1 MRSQAAELHS
11 DALGHRGADEHGV
24 ATGKAV
30 AAADSGGDAT
40 TPHLRLLSQLGG
52 STTSVALRGDMAYLG
67 EGPRILVVDLAGPN
81 GDGVERRGISAP
93 LPGVVRGLAWSG
105 DRLAA
110 IYRDAL
116 ANTGNDGLALFDVA
130 DPGQPRLL
138 SLLPLAQGPLSLAA
152 AGSRLYVTGHDA
164 ARGQAL
170 AAHEA
175 LLAIDIADPLHPRVV
190 DSLVLREPGIVSPA
204 PVPLTVLA
212 AGETLWLLR
221 TLQAGATDE
230 TEIAAYLSASAPA
243 GGSHLRIRA
252 AGRHASAAADEAREL
267 VHLVTVDPSRG
278 RVTLQT
284 LAPRAATPLVG
295 TLQLVE
301 RRGCGGPLVLRGRRA
316 AYADRCSRHL
326 LYLDLFDPASPR
338 ITSDLTF
345 DVAAGGLDWNGDH
358 LVLSG
363 GAMGGLIT
371 VDANDEI
378 QPSPIRRLAGLGAV
392 SRLALFQGAD
402 AAAVLYGSDPVA
414 GMWAIDPAAAAES
427 AAGSTAADPATVL
440 RAPLLDLPRA
450 ADLVVADG
458 RLVVGGWSE
467 GLRPFDLAT
476 PSAPRALP
484 MVRLGRQDESL
495 ATDGRRVYAGLGS
508 AGLAAL
514 TFIADGS
521 LHEIARLEQPLIW
534 QVDSDPDVDAGGR
547 LIGQGL
553 AAFFALDPATL
564 EPLRN
569 WPAPPP
575 DAFKVNRAD
584 SLAVDGDTLHLGVA
598 AYTFNTLANSFA
610 DRLMSLRLDTA
621 SGSPAA
627 PAGQAPGTIG
637 SRAGRVL
644 AKDGLVMVAGD
655 GQLTLLRETANG
667 PRPLDAWASPGAG
680 SDLLRWK
687 PGSADT
693 SLTWICGGLTG
704 CSPELLFLADGEA
717 GLAVLALEAGAATP
731 TPDAVVGGVWLP
743 WLARRP

>member
-1 MRSQAAELHS
+1 MLIPVR
-11 DALGHRGADEHGV
+11 
-24 ATGKAV
+24 
-30 AAADSGGDAT
+30 
-40 TPHLRLLSQLGG
+40 LRPRQD
-52 STTSVALRGDMAYLG
+52 TTSSLNLHGGAV
-67 EGPRILVVDLAGPN
+67 
-81 GDGVERRGISAP
+81 
-93 LPGVVRGLAWSG
+93 
-105 DRLAA
+105 
-110 IYRDAL
+110 
-116 ANTGNDGLALFDVA
+116 LALFDVA
-130 DPGQPRLL
+130 DPGQPKLL
-138 SLLPLAQGPLSLAA
+138 SLLPLEQGPLSLAA
-152 AGSRLYVTGHDA
+152 AGSRLFVTGHDA

-190 DSLVLREPGIVSPA
+190 DSLVLREPGIVSPT
-204 PVPLTVLA
+204 PVSLTVLA

-252 AGRHASAAADEAREL
+252 AGRYASAAADEAREL

-278 RVTLQT
+278 RVTLLT
-284 LAPRAATPLVG
+284 LAPRAAKPLVG
-295 TLQLVE
+295 SLELVE
-301 RRGCGGPLVLRGRRA
+301 RRGCGGPLALRGQRA
-316 AYADRCSRHL
+316 AYADRCSRRL
-326 LYLDLFDPASPR
+326 FLLDLVDPASPQ
-338 ITSDLTF
+338 ITADLPLA
-345 DVAAGGLDWNGDH
+345 VAAGDLSWSGDR
-358 LVLSG
+358 LVVSG
-363 GAMGGLIT
+363 GAMGGLLT
-371 VDANDEI
+371 VSVADAAH
-378 QPSPIRRLAGLGAV
+378 PTLMGRLAGLGSV
-392 SRLALFQGAD
+392 SRLAFFQGA
-402 AAAVLYGSDPVA
+402 AEAAVLYGSDPVA
-414 GMWAIDPAAAAES
+414 GLWAIDPVAAAQSAAGSAAIDPAA
-427 AAGSTAADPATVL
+427 VL
-440 RAPLLDLPRA
+440 QAPLLDLPRA

-458 RLVVGGWSE
+458 RLVVGGWSD

-514 TFIADGS
+514 SFAVDGS
-521 LHEIARLEQPLIW
+521 LQETARLEQPLIW
-534 QVDSDPDVDAGGR
+534 QVDSDPDADNGGR

-553 AAFFALDPATL
+553 GAFFALDPASL
-564 EPLRN
+564 EPLRS

-598 AYTFNTLANSFA
+598 AYTFNTLANSYA

-627 PAGQAPGTIG
+627 PAGQAAGTIG

-644 AKDGLVMVAGD
+644 AQDGLIMVAGD
-655 GQLTLLRETANG
+655 GQLTLLRETADG
-667 PRPLDAWASPGAG
+667 PQPLDAWASPGAG

-687 PGSADT
+687 PGSADPR
-693 SLTWICGGLTG
+693 LTWICGGLAG
-704 CSPELLFLADGEA
+704 CSPDLLILADGEA
-717 GLAVLALEAGAATP
+717 GLAVLALDAGAATP
-731 TPDAVVGGVWLP
+731 TPDSVVDRLWLP

>member
-1 MRSQAAELHS
+1 MRSRAAESHS
-11 DALGHRGADEHGV
+11 VASGHREADGRGA
-24 ATGKAV
+24 ATAKAV
-30 AAADSGGDAT
+30 AAADGSDDNA

-52 STTSVALRGDMAYLG
+52 STTSLTLRGDMAYLG
-67 EGPRILVVDLAGPN
+67 EGPRILVVDLAAPIGN
-81 GDGVERRGISAP
+81 GIERRGISAP

-105 DRLAA
+105 DLLAA

-116 ANTGNDGLALFDVA
+116 ANTGNDGLALLDVA

-138 SLLPLAQGPLSLAA
+138 SILPMAQGPLSLAS

-175 LLAIDIADPLHPRVV
+175 LLAIDIADPLHPRVT
-190 DSLVLREPGIVSPA
+190 DSLVLREPGIVAPA

-212 AGETLWLLR
+212 AGDTLWLLR

-230 TEIAAYLSASAPA
+230 TEIAAYSSASAPA
-243 GGSHLRIRA
+243 GGSRLRIRA
-252 AGRHASAAADEAREL
+252 AGRHASAAADDAREL
-267 VHLVTVDPSRG
+267 VHLVTVEAGRG

-295 TLQLVE
+295 TIQLVE

-326 LYLDLFDPASPR
+326 LYLDLIDPASPR
-338 ITSDLTF
+338 ITADLTF

-371 VDANDEI
+371 VDATDEI

-392 SRLALFQGAD
+392 SRLALFQGAE
-402 AAAVLYGSDPVA
+402 AVLYGSDPVA
-414 GMWAIDPAAAAES
+414 GLWAIDPAAAADP
-427 AAGSTAADPATVL
+427 AAGSTVADVAAVL

-458 RLVVGGWSE
+458 RLVVGGWSD
-467 GLRPFDLAT
+467 GLRPFDLAM

-484 MVRLGRQDESL
+484 MVRLGGQDESL

-514 TFIADGS
+514 AFQSDGS
-521 LHEIARLEQPLIW
+521 LQETARLEQPLIW
-534 QVDSDPDVDAGGR
+534 QVDSDPDVDTGNR

-553 AAFFALDPATL
+553 GAFFALDPATL
-564 EPLRN
+564 EPLRS

-598 AYTFNTLANSFA
+598 AYTYNTLANSYA

-621 SGSPAA
+621 SGNPAA

-644 AKDGLVMVAGD
+644 AENGLVMVAGD
-655 GQLTLLRETANG
+655 GQLTLLRETADG
-667 PRPLDAWASPGAG
+667 PQPLDAWASPGAG
-680 SDLLRWK
+680 SDLVRWK
-687 PGSADT
+687 PGSADP
-693 SLTWICGGLTG
+693 SLTWICGGLAG

-717 GLAVLALEAGAATP
+717 GLAVLALDAGAATP

-743 WLARRP
+743 WLAHRP